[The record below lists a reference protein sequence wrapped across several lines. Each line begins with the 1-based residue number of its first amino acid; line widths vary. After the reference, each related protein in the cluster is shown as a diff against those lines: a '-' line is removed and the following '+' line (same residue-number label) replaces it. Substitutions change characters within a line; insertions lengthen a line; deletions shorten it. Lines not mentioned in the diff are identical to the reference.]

1 MGYCCE
7 TRASS
12 CLLELL
18 LAAVCRNGISSC
30 LLEHLLYWRLFL
42 EHDLTAVCWLF
53 DSCLLILCS
62 SCSVTSTA
70 VLMSVIILATVGWRV
85 ISSSNFVDVVAKPLR
100 RHTVKG
106 TMSRKRWDFI
116 IWVVTLGLSNGTNK
130 YIYLH
135 FSNFCPMWQSY
146 FLSSFRSITLLL
158 IGHIC
163 SAEWAMQFGVRQ
175 WAPAYDSNR
184 CATSHIPSPR
194 YANVRSADCLS
205 LTLLQSGLSGLSL
218 CMLHKRYG

>member
-18 LAAVCRNGISSC
+18 LAAVCGHGISSC
-30 LLEHLLYWRLFL
+30 LLELYWQRFVEMVSAAVCWNSYWQLFVEMVLAAVCWNTYWRLFL

-135 FSNFCPMWQSY
+135 FSNF
-146 FLSSFRSITLLL
+146 
-158 IGHIC
+158 
-163 SAEWAMQFGVRQ
+163 
-175 WAPAYDSNR
+175 SNV
-184 CATSHIPSPR
+184 TILFF
-194 YANVRSADCLS
+194 V
-205 LTLLQSGLSGLSL
+205 
-218 CMLHKRYG
+218 